1 MTKGTVFFLI
11 MAVFL
16 IFQMVSSGRI
26 DFSSN
31 EENKDRSIAEIKL
44 QEAANA
50 FTTKNRGKEKIGNFF
65 INNLDQIIVGPN
77 NIDYLCENIFK
88 SGKSCDDDGALY
100 ETLFEIYNYD
110 KNILVIHADDLMK
123 PIQFHVYN
131 NGYTITDK
139 EAREIVMEQ
148 CIDYSSSLNL
158 SENCIVIIQNN
169 IIVNSTVE
177 EYIRQ
182 NAL

>member
-11 MAVFL
+11 MALFL

-50 FTTKNRGKEKIGNFF
+50 FTTKNRGKEKIGNFY
-65 INNLDQIIVGPN
+65 INDLDQIIVGPN
-77 NIDYLCENIFK
+77 NIDYLCENIFMSGQNCSDFVELEEAFFEMFK
-88 SGKSCDDDGALY
+88 S
-100 ETLFEIYNYD
+100 E
-110 KNILVIHADDLMK
+110 KNILLIHADDLMSE
-123 PIQFHVYN
+123 IQTYIYEFD
-131 NGYTITDK
+131 YTLADD
-139 EAREIVMEQ
+139 EARKQVTNFCKEYLKSQ
-148 CIDYSSSLNL
+148 NL

-177 EYIRQ
+177 EYIK
-182 NAL
+182 NYEF